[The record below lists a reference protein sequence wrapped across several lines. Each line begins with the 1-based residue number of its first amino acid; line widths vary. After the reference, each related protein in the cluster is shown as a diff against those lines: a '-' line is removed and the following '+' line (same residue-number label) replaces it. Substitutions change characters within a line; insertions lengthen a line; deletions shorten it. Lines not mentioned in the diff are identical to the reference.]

1 MQRQRATDWDLRGIF
16 MDKKM
21 YDYWLYGLP
30 SIGKKTFMKLNGM
43 GCDSFFLYKCAKNDL
58 PDFLSKKQKDF
69 ILKGQTK
76 SQEVLERSYEK
87 LKKQGIFMT
96 VFGDADYPKKLYEI
110 PDAPAV
116 LFYKGQKPDIFQKN
130 IAIIGARNCS
140 EYGKYVAERFAA
152 CFSENNVG
160 VISGMANGIDGYSQK
175 AAVSHGGFSVGVL
188 GCGVNV
194 CYPMENYGL
203 YKELSQKGCVVSEY
217 LPDENPVA
225 GYFPP
230 RNRIISGL
238 ADALVVVE
246 AKEKS
251 GTLITVE
258 MALEQGKDV
267 FVVPGRIT
275 DALSKGCNKLLW
287 EGAIPAV
294 EPEKVLENLY
304 GIQREETTRNDC
316 DGTGAVR
323 RKILSFLDVT
333 PVHINVLQERT
344 GLAME
349 VLCKEL
355 LFLTLENSV
364 IQVGSNWY
372 KKA

>member
-1 MQRQRATDWDLRGIF
+1 
-16 MDKKM
+16 MDKKI

-30 SIGKKTFMKLNGM
+30 SIGKKTFMTLKEM
-43 GCDSFFLYKCAKNDL
+43 GCDSFFLYKCNKNDL
-58 PDFLSKKQKDF
+58 PDFLSKRQKDF

-76 SQEVLERSYEK
+76 SQAFLERSFEK

-116 LFYKGQKPDIFQKN
+116 LFYKGQKPDFFQKN

-140 EYGKYVAERFAA
+140 DYGKCVAEKFAA
-152 CFSENNVG
+152 YFSENGVG
-160 VISGMANGIDGYSQK
+160 VISGMANGIDGYAQK
-175 AAVSHGGFSVGVL
+175 AAVSCGGYSVGVL

-203 YKELSQKGCVVSEY
+203 YKELLQKGCVVSEY

-294 EPEKVLENLY
+294 APEKVLENLY
-304 GIQREETTRNDC
+304 GLKKDDAQQ
-316 DGTGAVR
+316 GLGADMSPVQK
-323 RKILSFLDVT
+323 KILSFLDVT

-344 GLAME
+344 GIAME
-349 VLCKEL
+349 ILCKEL
-355 LFLTLENSV
+355 LFMTLENLV
-364 IQVGSNWY
+364 MQVGSNWY
-372 KKA
+372 RKV